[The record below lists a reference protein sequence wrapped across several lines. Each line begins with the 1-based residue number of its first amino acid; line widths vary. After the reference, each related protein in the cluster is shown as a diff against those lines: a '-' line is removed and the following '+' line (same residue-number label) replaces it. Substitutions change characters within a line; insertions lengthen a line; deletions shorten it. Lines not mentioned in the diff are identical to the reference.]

1 MRMLDMVLLA
11 FAHAEEL
18 KVVRTPAGIWLSNG
32 DGYPLNLLTGQIER
46 VPSDA
51 KGKRAPQSF

>member
-18 KVVRTPAGIWLSNG
+18 KVVRTEAGVWLSNG

-46 VPSDA
+46 VKSDA
-51 KGKRAPQSF
+51 REERPWK

>member
-18 KVVRTPAGIWLSNG
+18 KVVRTKAGVWLSNG

-46 VPSDA
+46 VKSDA
-51 KGKRAPQSF
+51 REERPWK